1 MANLTKNCKDSIQD
15 LLVRMERNNN
25 IIQRLAKKINSYTCE
40 PRDYSCFEKLYE
52 LKQSFKTYTGQQNR
66 IMDLIKQKRGEAKSL
81 KADIQLHL
89 ERFKKLEQDIA
100 AYLLATDQ
108 YS

>member
-1 MANLTKNCKDSIQD
+1 MASLTQNSKDSIQD
-15 LLVRMERNNN
+15 LLIRMERNNN
-25 IIQRLAKKINSYTCE
+25 IIQRLTKKINSYTCE

-52 LKQSFKTYTGQQNR
+52 LKQNFKTYTGQQHR
-66 IMDLIKQKRGEAKSL
+66 IMDLLKQKKVEVKSL

-89 ERFKKLEQDIA
+89 ERFKRLEQDIA

>member
-1 MANLTKNCKDSIQD
+1 MASLTKNSKDSIQD
-15 LLVRMERNNN
+15 LLVRLERNNN
-25 IIQRLAKKINSYTCE
+25 IVQRLTKKINSYTCE
-40 PRDYSCFEKLYE
+40 PRDSSCFEKLYE
-52 LKQSFKTYTGQQNR
+52 LRLGFKNFAGQQDR
-66 IMDLIKQKRGEAKSL
+66 IMDMLRQKKGEAKILRSE
-81 KADIQLHL
+81 IQLHL